1 MIAINQQT
9 PIQNNFNFVL
19 AIWWNYFL
27 TWIDNDFERW
37 DRMVIVWG
45 DDAVKLELS
54 NIGTDKAEEI
64 IKYIQS
70 K

>member
-1 MIAINQQT
+1 MIAINQT
-9 PIQNNFNFVL
+9 PIQNHFNFVL

-37 DRMVIVWG
+37 NGMVQTWG

-70 K
+70 L

>member
-1 MIAINQQT
+1 MILTNQT

-27 TWIDNDFERW
+27 TWVDNDFKRW
-37 DRMVIVWG
+37 NMIVNVWG
-45 DDAVKLELS
+45 DDAVKFELS
-54 NIGTDKAEEI
+54 NIETDKAEEI

-70 K
+70 L

>member
-1 MIAINQQT
+1 MIAINQT
-9 PIQNNFNFVL
+9 PIQNNFDFVL

-27 TWIDNDFERW
+27 TWVDDNFERW
-37 DRMVIVWG
+37 NGIVNVWG

-54 NIGTDKAEEI
+54 NIETDKAEEI

-70 K
+70 L